1 MNENHSHPYI
11 GGPDN
16 TLWDPWLVS
25 SLTKITFSTL
35 AQQNSG
41 EPPVRPKLRW
51 RTHYTEII
59 DVELILTGPNEI
71 TLWINPEV
79 YRSEADALAL
89 RGLAAEHDLKYVLA
103 AEHDLKYVLG
113 EDDG

>member
-1 MNENHSHPYI
+1 MTDENHSHPYV

-16 TLWDPWLVS
+16 TLWDPWLVA

-51 RTHYTEII
+51 QTHYTEII

-71 TLWINPEV
+71 TLWVSPEIS
-79 YRSEADALAL
+79 RTEEAALAL
-89 RGLAAEHDLKYVLA
+89 QGHAAKHN
-103 AEHDLKYVLG
+103 LKYVLG
-113 EDDG
+113 EDNG